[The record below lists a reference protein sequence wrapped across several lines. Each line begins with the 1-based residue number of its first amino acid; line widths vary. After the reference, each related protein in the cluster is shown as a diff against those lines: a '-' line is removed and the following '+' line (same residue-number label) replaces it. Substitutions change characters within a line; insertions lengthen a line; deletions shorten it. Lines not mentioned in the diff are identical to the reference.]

1 MSRPGQGDGPS
12 TEQSQTQESARDGR
26 GSRVERS
33 RALVAWRESVVA
45 GVGAWL
51 VGLAV
56 TAVPLW
62 LLDLADDLAVST
74 LDLAVLVS
82 IESVGGTV
90 NEGELAATLS
100 AYGALDSDLFGIG
113 PAVHML
119 VPAVLLL
126 VAGHRLAARHV
137 ETGATRRPLE
147 TVLAGGSLAMWFT
160 AAAVLSTAIVADE
173 RVSLHVAEVL
183 VVTLL
188 YSGVFA
194 SVGAAV
200 RSRAPLTSWRGT
212 LAGALTFAVVI
223 LVWVVGEDPLADR
236 AAGGLADLGG
246 ALEYFDLLTDLL
258 VNHGIEEGE
267 ILPAWFLVVVP
278 LVSGA
283 TLAYAA
289 RRRDPVVGAGEA
301 ARLGPT
307 YGALVA
313 VVVVGHVVALA
324 AEFQQQTGDWDAG
337 QTLFV
342 NELVAA
348 APRTILLTGVVY
360 PVAFA
365 AVGGVV
371 GALVYRTGY
380 GRRAATR
387 HG

>member
-1 MSRPGQGDGPS
+1 LLG
-12 TEQSQTQESARDGR
+12 
-26 GSRVERS
+26 
-33 RALVAWRESVVA
+33 A
-45 GVGAWL
+45 GYH
-51 VGLAV
+51 LA
-56 TAVPLW
+56 
-62 LLDLADDLAVST
+62 
-74 LDLAVLVS
+74 
-82 IESVGGTV
+82 G
-90 NEGELAATLS
+90 
-100 AYGALDSDLFGIG
+100 
-113 PAVHML
+113 
-119 VPAVLLL
+119 
-126 VAGHRLAARHV
+126 RHV
-137 ETGATRRPLE
+137 ESGVTRQPLE
-147 TVLAGGSLAMWFT
+147 TVVAGGSLAMWFT

-173 RVSLHVAEVL
+173 RVSLRVAEVL

-200 RSRAPLTSWRGT
+200 RSRAPLTSWQGT